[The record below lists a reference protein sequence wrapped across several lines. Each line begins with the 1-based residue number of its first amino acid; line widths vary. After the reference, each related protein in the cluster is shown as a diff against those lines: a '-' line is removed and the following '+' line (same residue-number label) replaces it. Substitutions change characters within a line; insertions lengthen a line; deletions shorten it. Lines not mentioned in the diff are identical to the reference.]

1 MEHDGF
7 DREANKNMIRFGPS
21 GIPLSCKGRTLE
33 DGLEDVHKLG
43 LNAFEV
49 QFLRPK
55 VRTRPVEE
63 DEIGLKAKEVPEKF
77 IIGVNR
83 GRDYREIFVED
94 LDKELKRGDMVHSM
108 TGGVAEDFHKFPK
121 LARMSKELDVKLS
134 LHTPYYITFTEN
146 ESDAVE
152 KSKRCFKYGAVMADT
167 LDASTV
173 VTHLGLKEG
182 EKEKGNYEQA
192 AVENLRELRDWI
204 SENCENELTLGI
216 ETQTGEDVYGNLDE
230 TLEVCRQVS
239 GTTPVINFP
248 HIKAEGRYP
257 LEEEEDFVEIFDLCE
272 KFVKDEYYVNF
283 SGVEKRRKDKC
294 RMTPIKRGDL
304 HFEDL
309 VEHLI
314 KTEDNVTIISTS
326 PLKEHDAMYM
336 KVIFERVYSREIE
349 KELRSEKEDD

>member
-1 MEHDGF
+1 
-7 DREANKNMIRFGPS
+7 MIRFGPS

-55 VRTRPVEE
+55 VRTRPADEE
-63 DEIGLKAKEVPEKF
+63 NIGLKARDVPNKF

-83 GRDYREIFVED
+83 GRDYRKIFVED
-94 LDKELKRGDMVHSM
+94 LDKELKRGDMVHSI
-108 TGGVAEDFHKFPK
+108 TGGVADDFYKFPK
-121 LARMSKELDVKLS
+121 LAKMSKELDIKFS
-134 LHTPYYITFTEN
+134 LHTPYYITFTEM
-146 ESDAVE
+146 ETEPVE
-152 KSKRCFKYGAVMADT
+152 KSKRCFKYGVVMADA

-173 VTHLGLKEG
+173 VTHLGLKKG
-182 EKEKGNYEQA
+182 DKEEEDYRQA
-192 AVENLRELRDWI
+192 AVENLREMRDWM
-204 SENCENELTLGI
+204 SENCENDLTIGI
-216 ETQTGEDVYGNLDE
+216 ETQTGEDLLGNLDE

-239 GTTPVINFP
+239 GTVPVINFP
-248 HIKAEGRYP
+248 HIKAEGNYP
-257 LEEEEDFVEIFDLCE
+257 LEEEEDFIEIFDLCE
-272 KFVKDEYYVNF
+272 KFVKDEYYVTF
-283 SGVEKRRKDKC
+283 SGVEKRRRDEC

-309 VEHLI
+309 VGHLMR
-314 KTEDNVTIISTS
+314 TDDNITIISTS

-336 KVIFERVYSREIE
+336 KVIFERTYSREIE